1 MDDMAEYRR
10 RHREAYLKRVGLDTQ
25 QSSDKSSSSK
35 QNINNIINYTHDNIK
50 NTTNNK
56 NNINIYDTY
65 DTDEDRLMGKD
76 RLMDNDRVMDKDR
89 VMDDR
94 VMNNDRVMGKRE
106 RDVELMEDEAS
117 LELAKK
123 LQREFDSMEE
133 VRKPDDS
140 YKECLL
146 SGPSDPINVIDEN
159 ADMDL
164 QRAIAKSLIDM

>member
-10 RHREAYLKRVGLDTQ
+10 RHREAYLKRVGLDSQ
-25 QSSDKSSSSK
+25 QSSDKSTSSK
-35 QNINNIINYTHDNIK
+35 HNINNPG
-50 NTTNNK
+50 
-56 NNINIYDTY
+56 NNINNNAENNNKFLSNNINDQKYM
-65 DTDEDRLMGKD
+65 DELDANDLFRDDL
-76 RLMDNDRVMDKDR
+76 DRVSGLDEVDGI
-89 VMDDR
+89 
-94 VMNNDRVMGKRE
+94 MGKRE
-106 RDVELMEDEAS
+106 RDAELMDDEAS

>member
-50 NTTNNK
+50 NTTNTK
-56 NNINIYDTY
+56 NNINIYDTD
-65 DTDEDRLMGKD
+65 DTDED
-76 RLMDNDRVMDKDR
+76 RLMDNDRVMDDR
-89 VMDDR
+89 VMS
-94 VMNNDRVMGKRE
+94 NDRVMGKRE
-106 RDVELMEDEAS
+106 RDVEIMEDEAS